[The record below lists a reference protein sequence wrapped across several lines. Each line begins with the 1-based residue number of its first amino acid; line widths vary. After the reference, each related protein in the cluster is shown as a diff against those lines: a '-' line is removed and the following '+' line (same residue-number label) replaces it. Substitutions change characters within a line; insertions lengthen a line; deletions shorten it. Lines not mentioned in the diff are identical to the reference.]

1 MMEKSEHKLGIAI
14 AKDSKQNEYTKTV
27 QILTYLD
34 RDPIL
39 DFGWP
44 CQYGLY
50 DLMRFYPFEKGMC
63 IDMMGLNH
71 KGIPDVMVSASDMN
85 TMVEKAVIWLFL
97 MEHYG
102 KPHKSF

>member
-1 MMEKSEHKLGIAI
+1 MEKSEHKLGIVI
-14 AKDSKQNEYTKTV
+14 AKDSEQNEYTKTV

-50 DLMRFYPFEKGMC
+50 DLMRFYPFDEGMC
-63 IDMMGLNH
+63 IDMGGHNH
-71 KGIPDVMVSASDMN
+71 AGIPHVVVSAADMN
-85 TMVEKAVIWLFL
+85 AMVERAVIWLFL
-97 MEHYG
+97 REHFQ
-102 KPHKSF
+102 KPNKSF